1 MDQKLQ
7 DIIDLIDDAR
17 ESQTRPDYPNG
28 NMDDQVRSMIFD
40 AQRLIPMAISVRYLG
55 KNVKAVLV
63 SDIEALCWQLLEL
76 LSSNTPWKDTEA
88 DRLSKSLFQLVGTV
102 PQPQQLEEASRRL
115 NCVVLSRQADELETL
130 LQERWIPDRVC
141 GWCVARIEQLKAQ
154 IALLSQPKS
163 LFTGVT

>member
-17 ESQTRPDYPNG
+17 ENQTRPDYPNG

-76 LSSNTPWKDTEA
+76 LASNTPWKDAEA

-130 LQERWIPDRVC
+130 LQERWIPDRVR